1 MVEIRLENI
10 THIYVSG
17 KIRTEALRNIN
28 IVFPQGKIIGI
39 LGPSGCG
46 KTTLLKIIAGLLR
59 PTKGRIYFNDEDVTD
74 WDPIRRNVA
83 MVFQFPV
90 AYDMSIYDNI
100 AFPLKIR
107 RLPKDEIDRK
117 VKWAAEILGI
127 PYNRLGES
135 ARGADASLRQKIAVA
150 RAIVR
155 EVNVLLLDEP
165 LTNLEPLAR
174 IELKSKLKEITSNL
188 KITTLYVSH
197 DQAEVLTLA
206 EKVAVMN
213 NGEIIQYDDTKTLY
227 EYPKNKFV
235 GYFIGNPGM
244 NFIPCRLEE
253 DYLYCKTFK
262 YKLLPKD
269 VDILKSYGKEFDL
282 GIRPEN
288 IKISKEY
295 GEIEGKIVTI
305 ERIGTALLY
314 HISLG
319 EDVFITAKVYEQINV
334 KEGDRVYLIFPRD
347 KVRIFSKD
355 GERIL

>member
-1 MVEIRLENI
+1 MVEIRVEKV
-10 THIYVSG
+10 THIYIDKIETIALKDVS
-17 KIRTEALRNIN
+17 
-28 IVFPQGKIIGI
+28 IVFPKGKIIGI

-59 PTKGRIYFNDEDVTD
+59 PTKGKVFFDDKDVTD

-107 RLPKDEIDRK
+107 KYPKEEIDKR
-117 VKWAAEILGI
+117 VKEAAEILGI
-127 PYNRLGES
+127 PKDILSKS
-135 ARGADASLRQKIAVA
+135 ARGADPSLRQKIAVA

-155 EVNVLLLDEP
+155 DANVLLLDEP
-165 LTNLEPLAR
+165 LTNLEPLVR
-174 IELKSKLKEITSNL
+174 IELKSKLKEIVQKM

-213 NGEIIQYDDTKTLY
+213 EGKVVQYDDTSILY

-244 NFIPCRLEE
+244 NYISCVLENNVL
-253 DYLYCKTFK
+253 DCGAFK
-262 YKLLPKD
+262 YRLMANEIEVLSKA
-269 VDILKSYGKEFDL
+269 GREFDI
-282 GIRPEN
+282 GIRPEH
-288 IKISKEY
+288 IKISKER
-295 GEIEGKIVTI
+295 GEISGRTAII
-305 ERIGTALLY
+305 EKIGTAILY
-314 HISLG
+314 HVELSTGQMISIKAYEQLDIKEG
-319 EDVFITAKVYEQINV
+319 DIVFIT
-334 KEGDRVYLIFPRD
+334 LPRE

-355 GERIL
+355 GERLI